1 MSDYEIGVYNKHVRE
16 TIRSG
21 DDWDEEQS
29 GISKDFENVLYF
41 PIRNASSIL
50 EVEERSARSFPP
62 SQGYVIDYIRLVG
75 RTE

>member
-29 GISKDFENVLYF
+29 GISKDFEKYILF
-41 PIRNASSIL
+41 KSIFIPIPIASVATKKST
-50 EVEERSARSFPP
+50 SP
-62 SQGYVIDYIRLVG
+62 D
-75 RTE
+75 